1 MRHFISLRFNP
12 TACSAKL
19 AGSIYF
25 LSSMQISRIVAGLNP
40 SEFSTA
46 VFSNVIMML
55 CLSVIFSDN
64 FESFSRIST
73 KFSFLCPDLAK

>member
-25 LSSMQISRIVAGLNP
+25 LSSMQSSRIVTGLNP
-40 SEFSTA
+40 SAFSTA
-46 VFSNVIMML
+46 VFSNVIIML
-55 CLSVIFSDN
+55 CLKVKFSDS
-64 FESFSRIST
+64 FESFSRIRT
-73 KFSFLCPDLAK
+73 KFSFLCPDFEK